1 VSLTAALASAVS
13 GLNVAQR
20 ALSVTAN
27 NVANANTDGYSRKI
41 VSQQALVVG
50 NRGAGVEVT
59 EVARLTD
66 DFLTQEI
73 RRQSSVSGRSEVLQ
87 RYQDLLQDAFGAPG
101 DNNDVALQI
110 GNLQVAIDALAGSP
124 ETSALALQVVQAAG
138 DLGRSL
144 GGLAD
149 QVQILRGDADQAIGR
164 TVDEI
169 NADLKGIH
177 DLNVEIERQG
187 NAGEVNPELLDRRDT
202 LVNSLAEKIDI
213 RTAAL
218 DGSGL
223 AIYTADGETLLD
235 RTPRVLA
242 YEPAAQVAQD
252 TRFGQIAIFR
262 ENQIDPATGAPIDP
276 SAGVQ
281 LVSSGVRSTLNA
293 ELLNDA
299 VADASQQITSRISG
313 GRLAGLLET
322 RDRILPALDDQLQ
335 ELADGPRFA
344 LNAAHN
350 DGSPVPPPSALTGT
364 RTDLSDFAGASR
376 SGTATIAV
384 IDRADGSTAL
394 AFQIDL
400 GAAADETG
408 IVAQINNGLGA
419 LGSAAI
425 GADGN
430 LEITLANSAQG
441 LAIAE
446 GDSKISFADAAG
458 RDRDYG
464 FSHYFGLNDLLVQN
478 GGRPSDF
485 AVRADIQADPS
496 QLSTA
501 RLDVTA
507 SPLSATLGG
516 AGDNRGV
523 QALADAL
530 STAQP
535 VIARGGLPAKSV
547 TLATYAGD
555 VIARSA
561 SLADNA
567 KQAASRDQ
575 ALADSLKYRAAEVSG
590 VNLDEEMAHLV
601 QLQQAYGAS
610 ARIVTVTNDLFGE
623 LLDMVR

>member
-101 DNNDVALQI
+101 DNNDLALQI

-177 DLNVEIERQG
+177 DLNVEIERQD

-218 DGSGL
+218 DGSRL

-281 LVSSGVRSTLNA
+281 LVSSGVR
-293 ELLNDA
+293 
-299 VADASQQITSRISG
+299 
-313 GRLAGLLET
+313 
-322 RDRILPALDDQLQ
+322 
-335 ELADGPRFA
+335 
-344 LNAAHN
+344 
-350 DGSPVPPPSALTGT
+350 
-364 RTDLSDFAGASR
+364 
-376 SGTATIAV
+376 
-384 IDRADGSTAL
+384 
-394 AFQIDL
+394 
-400 GAAADETG
+400 
-408 IVAQINNGLGA
+408 
-419 LGSAAI
+419 
-425 GADGN
+425 
-430 LEITLANSAQG
+430 
-441 LAIAE
+441 
-446 GDSKISFADAAG
+446 
-458 RDRDYG
+458 
-464 FSHYFGLNDLLVQN
+464 
-478 GGRPSDF
+478 RPST
-485 AVRADIQADPS
+485 PS
-496 QLSTA
+496 
-501 RLDVTA
+501 
-507 SPLSATLGG
+507 
-516 AGDNRGV
+516 
-523 QALADAL
+523 
-530 STAQP
+530 
-535 VIARGGLPAKSV
+535 
-547 TLATYAGD
+547 
-555 VIARSA
+555 
-561 SLADNA
+561 
-567 KQAASRDQ
+567 
-575 ALADSLKYRAAEVSG
+575 
-590 VNLDEEMAHLV
+590 
-601 QLQQAYGAS
+601 
-610 ARIVTVTNDLFGE
+610 F
-623 LLDMVR
+623 